1 MLVTFFFFKF
11 FKYFTTVK
19 KTKTIERMMTKFIIR
34 RRWCSLGKLEYE
46 CDSEISL
53 AWSWCL
59 HFSLHQGWEQQ
70 QNWRPSSLSGFLRRD
85 INEGFARGVKMQSSA
100 QPSPSPQHPCNKNFR
115 LYPLESL
122 SPFLVDWCVPGTPLD
137 CCGGEC
143 DRSCISS
150 LAETHQKTWQHS
162 PDQASFNL
170 PEILNQNSVVNQS
183 PVSTILQMIGIIWW
197 TDVKN

>member
-11 FKYFTTVK
+11 FKYFTTVQ

-115 LYPLESL
+115 LYPLESW
-122 SPFLVDWCVPGTPLD
+122 SPFLVDDVYLGHHLIVVEESVTEVASQVWLKLIRKLDNTPRIKLP
-137 CCGGEC
+137 
-143 DRSCISS
+143 SIY
-150 LAETHQKTWQHS
+150 QKY
-162 PDQASFNL
+162 
-170 PEILNQNSVVNQS
+170 
-183 PVSTILQMIGIIWW
+183 
-197 TDVKN
+197 